1 MTFPLHA
8 GSSVYRQQLALEWEL
23 LFSGGMVKTVGS
35 LFRQRNIN
43 LYPDA
48 LTGQRLTI
56 QNAVDKLSTIPQVDH
71 AQAAPLVMDAV
82 D

>member
-1 MTFPLHA
+1 
-8 GSSVYRQQLALEWEL
+8 LEWEL

-48 LTGQRLTI
+48 LTGQRLNI

-71 AQAAPLVMDAV
+71 AQAAALVIGAV